1 MNVLK
6 EFENWA
12 IDVKA
17 VVLPLLGEGGEWKKV
32 I

>member
-17 VVLPLLGEGGEWKKV
+17 VVLSQLGEGGEWKKV